1 MHQFVHQIIKNL
13 NVFLDEIS
21 NNLKI
26 FLEEKSYSKIRL
38 NIFFDSMKQYNA
50 INFNKKRCLNT
61 FAVKNFFELITLF
74 FETQIRVFCN
84 FFHNIAN
91 DFYIKAENK
100 TFFLE

>member
-50 INFNKKRCLNT
+50 INFDKKKMFKHICC
-61 FAVKNFFELITLF
+61 KKLF
-74 FETQIRVFCN
+74 
-84 FFHNIAN
+84 
-91 DFYIKAENK
+91 
-100 TFFLE
+100 